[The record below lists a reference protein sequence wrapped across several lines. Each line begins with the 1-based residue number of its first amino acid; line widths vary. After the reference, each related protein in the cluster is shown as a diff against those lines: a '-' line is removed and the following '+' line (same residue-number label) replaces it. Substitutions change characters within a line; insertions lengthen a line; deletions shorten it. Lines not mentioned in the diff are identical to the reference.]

1 MENNILN
8 VLWRY
13 IPDEYVKNIIEEEKI
28 NETLNVEYFDFKL
41 VYVDSK
47 NYKLLSNIT
56 DNEVLMYKKF
66 ENKEVY
72 ESKEVIVKENINF
85 LGNSIYSFKIYLKFI
100 NNKLSPVSSIYVKR
114 SEKTKKTF
122 AFSLENVHRV

>member
-1 MENNILN
+1 
-8 VLWRY
+8 
-13 IPDEYVKNIIEEEKI
+13 
-28 NETLNVEYFDFKL
+28 
-41 VYVDSK
+41 
-47 NYKLLSNIT
+47 
-56 DNEVLMYKKF
+56 
-66 ENKEVY
+66 
-72 ESKEVIVKENINF
+72 KEVIVKENINF

>member
-72 ESKEVIVKENINF
+72 ESK
-85 LGNSIYSFKIYLKFI
+85 
-100 NNKLSPVSSIYVKR
+100 
-114 SEKTKKTF
+114 
-122 AFSLENVHRV
+122 